1 MSEESSSSSSSEG
14 NLGAIRRKIEEERKA
29 ATAAAKAAKRK
40 SSKKTKKAS
49 EEPDGEAPAPKR
61 RRPQTEKKPP
71 QPAEIYDSFTKALA
85 PRVLGILKRAYPD
98 IRPSVTSMQAIVDM
112 VVTSTCTLASGA
124 PRFHHPDRT
133 RRGIVNHRSAFA
145 SVRAVAHKEFVPL
158 VLYEAMNTISE
169 KKGSSGRANEAFEN
183 VVALA
188 KKLAEESK

>member
-1 MSEESSSSSSSEG
+1 MSEESSSSSSEG

-40 SSKKTKKAS
+40 SSKKKKAS

-145 SVRAVAHKEFVPL
+145 SVRATAHKEFVPL

-169 KKGSSGRANEAFEN
+169 KKGSSSRANAAFEN

-188 KKLAEESK
+188 KKLAEETK